1 MFGFICAIISG
12 IAMSLQGVF
21 NTRLGEKMGTFETN
35 AFVQAS
41 ALVLTII
48 LVLFWGDGDFKAIK
62 SVNKLY
68 LTSGILSVIIIY
80 TVMKSIG
87 TLGTTIG
94 IGTIL
99 VAQLAAAA
107 VINAFGL
114 FGSEKITFGFH
125 EIIGLV
131 LMIAGIVVLK
141 WKF

>member
-21 NTRLGEKMGTFETN
+21 NTRLGEKIGTFETN
-35 AFVQAS
+35 AFVQGS
-41 ALVLTII
+41 ALILTLI
-48 LVLFWGDGDFKAIK
+48 LVLFWGDGDFKSIRT
-62 SVNKLY
+62 VNKLY

-114 FGSEKITFGFH
+114 FGSEKITFGWH
-125 EIIGLV
+125 EIVGLA
-131 LMIAGIVVLK
+131 LMTAGIVILK

>member
-21 NTRLGEKMGTFETN
+21 NTRLGEKIGTFETN
-35 AFVQAS
+35 AFVQGS
-41 ALVLTII
+41 ALVLTLI
-48 LVLFWGDGDFKAIK
+48 LVLFWGDGDFKSIRT
-62 SVNKLY
+62 VNKLY

-114 FGSEKITFGFH
+114 FGSEKITFGWH
-125 EIIGLV
+125 EIVGLV
-131 LMIAGIVVLK
+131 LMTAGIVVLK

>member
-21 NTRLGEKMGTFETN
+21 NTRLGEKIGTFETN
-35 AFVQAS
+35 AFVQGS
-41 ALVLTII
+41 ALVLTLI
-48 LVLFWGDGDFKAIK
+48 LVLFWGDGDFKSIRT
-62 SVNKLY
+62 VNKLY

-114 FGSEKITFGFH
+114 FGRVKITFGWH
-125 EIIGLV
+125 EIVGLA
-131 LMIAGIVVLK
+131 LMTAGIVILK

>member
-21 NTRLGEKMGTFETN
+21 NTRLGEKIGTFETN
-35 AFVQAS
+35 AFVQGS
-41 ALVLTII
+41 ALVLTLI
-48 LVLFWGDGDFKAIK
+48 LVLFWGDGDFKSIRT
-62 SVNKLY
+62 VNKLY

-114 FGSEKITFGFH
+114 FGSEKITFGWH
-125 EIIGLV
+125 EIVGLA
-131 LMIAGIVVLK
+131 LMTAGIVILK

>member
-1 MFGFICAIISG
+1 
-12 IAMSLQGVF
+12 
-21 NTRLGEKMGTFETN
+21 
-35 AFVQAS
+35 
-41 ALVLTII
+41 
-48 LVLFWGDGDFKAIK
+48 
-62 SVNKLY
+62 
-68 LTSGILSVIIIY
+68 
-80 TVMKSIG
+80 MKSIG